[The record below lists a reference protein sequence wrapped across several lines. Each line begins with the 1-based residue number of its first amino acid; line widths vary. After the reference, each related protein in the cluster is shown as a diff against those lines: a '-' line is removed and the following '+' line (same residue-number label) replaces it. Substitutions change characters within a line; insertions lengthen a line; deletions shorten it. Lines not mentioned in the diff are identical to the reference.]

1 MGKLYDIYLNEK
13 KKNSNTIILF
23 KSGIFYLAI
32 DKDATFL
39 SDIFGFNLTN
49 LNNEIKK
56 CGFPCASLDKY
67 LKLLKSHNL
76 NVKLIEID
84 KNTSYSIQEYTESKI
99 IKELLEQI
107 NIVNLDNLSIS
118 EAYKFIED
126 LKEKVNN
133 IQNKK

>member
-39 SDIFGFNLTN
+39 SDIFGFKLTN

-67 LKLLKSHNL
+67 LGLFNSHNL
-76 NVKLIEID
+76 SVSIIDTEKNINYTIKDFEIN
-84 KNTSYSIQEYTESKI
+84 KNTQEILEL
-99 IKELLEQI
+99 IKKVDI
-107 NIVNLDNLSIS
+107 NSLSIL
-118 EAYKFIED
+118 EAYKFIDD
-126 LKEKVNN
+126 LKQKVNN
-133 IQNKK
+133 IKNKK